1 MQLDGPPSPEARA
14 PASPPS
20 PTGGDDVAGEF
31 LSDEVVRTRLASM
44 TAAEGDYAVVP
55 HDYMTTVQR
64 HGMTAD
70 WRTKIYTWYGQL
82 TESFALSETCWEC
95 ALNFLDRYLC
105 ATPRVK
111 SCTGV
116 NFQLLSVACLF
127 LATKVEEPR
136 PITTADFVALS
147 EGVFAAEDVRLMEL
161 DLLCTLEWKI
171 HPPTV
176 AAFCELLAA
185 LVGGRAAAPRAA
197 AIAAT
202 ARGLGRRA
210 LADPAFLAY
219 PPSMVAV
226 NATICAMKQHGLGPS
241 DVGRGWRASGA
252 ARSPTRRAAT
262 RRGASSTAARGS
274 SASPAPT
281 PTPTPRSRRR
291 ARRQGAGAG
300 DDRRSPDGV
309 TADVA
314 AERGEATRDDDAAAA

>member
-1 MQLDGPPSPEARA
+1 M
-14 PASPPS
+14 
-20 PTGGDDVAGEF
+20 
-31 LSDEVVRTRLASM
+31 
-44 TAAEGDYAVVP
+44 
-55 HDYMTTVQR
+55 
-64 HGMTAD
+64 
-70 WRTKIYTWYGQL
+70 
-82 TESFALSETCWEC
+82 
-95 ALNFLDRYLC
+95 
-105 ATPRVK
+105 
-111 SCTGV
+111 
-116 NFQLLSVACLF
+116 ACLF

-185 LVGGRAAAPRAA
+185 LVDGGAAAPAPRA

-241 DVGRGWRASGA
+241 DVDAWM
-252 ARSPTRRAAT
+252 ARVRRCAL
-262 RRGASSTAARGS
+262 SYAARGD
-274 SASPAPT
+274 A
-281 PTPTPRSRRR
+281 
-291 ARRQGAGAG
+291 ARRVVDCGARLFRLACPDADADAEVAASTRRTPKARGAG
-300 DDRRSPDGV
+300 DDRRSPDDV

-314 AERGEATRDDDAAAA
+314 AERGEAMCDDLSGFTHGGRQSGMEVAARYLFEAGLGPNPNNDDKLSLCDW